1 MGKYVIM
8 QTFIAAGNGIAG
20 YRFWKKFAAQSKSK
34 DFKIIVFGK
43 EPRPA
48 FDTVYFSYSFEN

>member
-1 MGKYVIM
+1 M
-8 QTFIAAGNGIAG
+8 QTVIAVGNGMVG
-20 YRFWKKFAAQSKSK
+20 YRFWKKFAAQFKSK

>member
-1 MGKYVIM
+1 M

-48 FDTVYFSYSFEN
+48 FD